1 MDRSNQ
7 LVSVVVPIYKTQKY
21 LDRCVTS
28 IVNQTYKN
36 LEIILVDDGSPDL
49 CPEMCD
55 RWAEWDSRIKVV
67 HKKNAG
73 LGMARNTGIE
83 TATGAYI
90 CFFDSDDY
98 VERDTIEKALKMA
111 EREAAEVVLFGN
123 YRIGR
128 DGGVVKKN
136 VPQFPKSCY
145 RGVEVQTILLPDMV
159 DNRHGEAQVTGIC
172 LSACMCLFS
181 TELIKR
187 TGWRFVSEREII
199 SEDSYSLLRLFPQV
213 QSAAVLSESLYY
225 HCENEASLTQVYRE
239 DRHLRNRDFYF
250 ACTELLEGEAYCS
263 KTKQS
268 VEGLYLSLTI
278 AVMKQLMAS
287 NLKNTEKIGH
297 IEAILSDETVQKAL
311 TSVKTRRYGR
321 MRRILLWAMGRKK
334 ALMCML
340 LLLAKDRAEHKN

>member
-1 MDRSNQ
+1 MDHHNH
-7 LVSVVVPIYKTQKY
+7 LVSVVVPVYKTEKY

-28 IVNQTYKN
+28 IVNQTYEN

-55 RWAEWDSRIKVV
+55 QWAEWDTRVKVI

-73 LGMARNTGIE
+73 LGMARNTGID

-98 VERDTIEKALKMA
+98 VERDTIEKALKTA

-128 DGGVVKKN
+128 NGGVVKRN
-136 VPQFPKSCY
+136 VPQSPQSCY
-145 RGVEVQTILLPDMV
+145 RGAEVQTILLPDMV
-159 DNRHGEAQVTGIC
+159 DNRHREAQVTGIC
-172 LSACMCLFS
+172 LSAWMCLFS

-187 TGWRFVSEREII
+187 SGWRFVSEREII

-213 QSAAVLSESLYY
+213 QSAAVLSETLYY
-225 HCENEASLTQVYRE
+225 HCENEVSLTQVYRE
-239 DRHLRNRDFYF
+239 DRHLRNRDFYL
-250 ACTELLEGEAYCS
+250 ACTELLEGEAYCP
-263 KTKQS
+263 KTQQS
-268 VEGLYLSLTI
+268 VAGLYLSLTI
-278 AVMKQLMAS
+278 AAMKQLMAS
-287 NLKNTEKIGH
+287 NLKNEEKKEH
-297 IEAILSDETVQKAL
+297 IQAIISDASVQEALVSI
-311 TSVKTRRYGR
+311 KTRRYGR

-334 ALMCML
+334 VLMCML
-340 LLLAKDRAEHKN
+340 LLLAKDRAEQKK